1 MSIDK
6 KDEDLREKIQIALD
20 RAIKKVIADAK
31 VRDSY
36 LVIADKDGKVVKI
49 PAKDL

>member
-1 MSIDK
+1 MNPDK
-6 KDEDLREKIQIALD
+6 KDEDLSEKIQIALD

-31 VRDSY
+31 ARDSY
-36 LVIADKDGKVVKI
+36 LVRADKDGKIIKI

>member
-1 MSIDK
+1 MNQGK
-6 KDEDLREKIQIALD
+6 KDEDLSAKIQVALD

-31 VRDSY
+31 ARDSY
-36 LVIADKDGKVVKI
+36 LVRADKDGKIIKI